1 MIKKADI
8 VFVYPGIAGCGFNSF
23 GKSVDSSWISHGL
36 SLLSSC
42 LQSSGYS
49 VLLLDLRQLSG
60 WKEFEEKIKK
70 IKPEIVGIT
79 MMSVDYNPA
88 IKAAE
93 IIKKINPLTK
103 IIVGGPHP
111 TLVPEELKNDKRI
124 DYLVTGEGEI
134 SLPNLIK
141 EIKAGKKVA
150 KIIGGV
156 KPDLDQI
163 PFADRKIFGAFEKPI
178 VSELPEP
185 FVSII
190 AGRGCLYN
198 CSFCKP
204 AEDKLFGKPV
214 RRRSVANVI
223 GELKELER
231 KYHFKSLMIHD
242 DCLTEDR
249 KWVENFCQEYQKN
262 GFKQPFVCQSR
273 ADIICRNED
282 MVKLMAKTGL
292 YMYLIGFESGNQRV
306 LNFIRKGT
314 TVKQNIQAAEI
325 CKKYGIRIWANYMAG
340 LPTETKDEV
349 YDTVSMIRKIKP
361 DYFSPAFFTPHPGSD
376 LYTYCQ
382 KHKLSLIKS
391 HDQFRRDPT
400 EVKIKGQEYFFLKEA
415 VRKSMEINFLDKIQ
429 KYVRKNMQK
438 LIWKIT
444 LT

>member
-1 MIKKADI
+1 MKTDVLLI
-8 VFVYPGIAGCGFNSF
+8 YPGIAGCGFNSF

-36 SLLSSC
+36 SILSSC
-42 LQSSGYS
+42 LRLSGYS
-49 VLLLDLRQLSG
+49 VALLDLRQLSG
-60 WKEFEEKIKK
+60 WEEFEKK
-70 IKPEIVGIT
+70 IRKLKPEIVGIT

-88 IKAAE
+88 VKAAE
-93 IIKKINPLTK
+93 IIKRINPLIK

-111 TLVPEELKNDKRI
+111 TLATGELINDKRV
-124 DYLVTGEGEI
+124 DYLITGEGEI

-141 EIKAGKKVA
+141 EIKANKKIA
-150 KIIGGV
+150 KIVHGV

-178 VSELPEP
+178 VPELPEP

-223 GELKELER
+223 KELKELEQ

-249 KWVENFCQEYQKN
+249 PWVESFCQEYQKN

-282 MVKLMAKTGL
+282 MVKLMAKAGL

-306 LNFIRKGT
+306 LNFIKKGT
-314 TVKQNIQAAEI
+314 TVKQNIKAGEI
-325 CKKYGIRIWANYMAG
+325 CKKYNIRIWANYMVG

-349 YDTVSMIRKIKP
+349 CDTVTMIKKIKP

-376 LYTYCQ
+376 LFTYCQ

-400 EVKIKGQEYFFLKEA
+400 EVKIKGQEYSFLKEA
-415 VRKSMEINFLDKIQ
+415 VRKSMAINFPDKVK

-438 LIWKIT
+438 LIWRIT
-444 LT
+444 LK